1 MKVRICSTFAS
12 IYSNRDSCYN
22 AFVRQLYRKRA
33 IFMKK
38 FSVPVSY
45 YEISRFS
52 TERHYVETRFEVESE
67 SIETLLDDLRCS
79 RMRVPL
85 TLSDDE
91 DILNLKFMDNES
103 RQDNEIIDL
112 ETNERFYL

>member
-1 MKVRICSTFAS
+1 
-12 IYSNRDSCYN
+12 
-22 AFVRQLYRKRA
+22 
-33 IFMKK
+33 MKK

-79 RMRVPL
+79 RIRVPL

-91 DILNLKFMDNES
+91 DILNLNSWIMNLDKTMKSLTWKQTKDFIYRIYLQKWS
-103 RQDNEIIDL
+103 DL
-112 ETNERFYL
+112 YEKIFSTSKLRSVGSS